1 MAFVTPAGARLSLAT
16 RSSWAPT
23 STRSPPTPAGL
34 PRAARAAGRANGAV
48 AMVAPSATSAAAA
61 GAAATGTGTM
71 RILLP
76 EKLSDAGI
84 AMLADGCEVVKDYD
98 LTPER
103 LLQVIGDYDAIIVR
117 SATKVTREVLEA
129 GGRLKVVGRAG
140 VGVDNVCLPAATERG
155 VLVVNAPTGNCVAAA
170 EHSIALLCALARNV
184 AAADAT
190 LKAGGWNRGAFV
202 GASLVGKTLGVLGFG
217 RIGREVARR
226 AKGLGMTVVAHDP
239 FLSAESAA
247 TAGVTAASLD
257 DTVGCADFLTLHMP
271 LVDST
276 RDLLDAR
283 LLGLAKPGMR
293 LINAARGGIVV
304 EDALLDALNSGA
316 IAGAALDCFSQE
328 PPFKFPDSVSA
339 ALAAHPLVVATP
351 HLGASTKEAQEDVA
365 IEIATAVK
373 AALNGEMVPTMVNAP
388 VISPEVLSVMR
399 PRALLAERL
408 GALAHTLSGG
418 NVSGDVTVTY
428 SVTND
433 QEDTRLL
440 RSAVIKGLMQ
450 AGLVM
455 PINLVNADGV
465 ARERGLQVT
474 EVVRVVDSTG
484 DGAVSVEVKGAPT
497 LEGRVINGSPILTR
511 LGEFEPD
518 LRLEGNML
526 CYAHRDQPGQIGKV
540 GTYLGEQSI
549 NVSYMAVTRGA
560 EGDMALV
567 MIGLDNKPPASVVS
581 HIKSLVADQSMP
593 PLLLEF

>member
-1 MAFVTPAGARLSLAT
+1 MAFVTPAVARLSPTT
-16 RSSWAPT
+16 RSSFT
-23 STRSPPTPAGL
+23 STARAVRTPCSVTRPAHGG
-34 PRAARAAGRANGAV
+34 RAAGL
-48 AMVAPSATSAAAA
+48 AMSAPSATSAAT
-61 GAAATGTGTM
+61 GAAATGADVM

-76 EKLSDAGI
+76 EKLSDSGI
-84 AMLADGCEVVKDYD
+84 AMLSEGCEVVKDYD

-103 LLQVIGDYDAIIVR
+103 LLEVIGDYDAIIVR
-117 SATKVTREVLEA
+117 SATQVTREVLEA
-129 GGRLKVVGRAG
+129 GTRLKVVGRAG

-155 VLVVNAPTGNCVAAA
+155 MLVVNAPTGNCVAAA
-170 EHSIALLCALARNV
+170 EHSIALLCSLARNV

-239 FLSAESAA
+239 YLSAESAT
-247 TAGVTAASLD
+247 TAGVTLASLD
-257 DTVGCADFLTLHMP
+257 DTVAGADFLTLHMP

-276 RDLLDAR
+276 RNLLDAR

-304 EDALLDALNSGA
+304 EDALLAALESGA

-339 ALAAHPLVVATP
+339 ALAAHPRVVATP

-408 GALAHTLSGG
+408 GTLAHTLSGG
-418 NVSGDVTVTY
+418 NVSGDVKVTY
-428 SVTND
+428 SLTND

-450 AGLVM
+450 PGLDV

-474 EVVRVVDSTG
+474 EVVRIVDSTG

-497 LEGRVINGSPILTR
+497 LEGRVINNSPILTR
-511 LGEFEPD
+511 LGDFEPD
-518 LRLEGNML
+518 LRLEGTML

-540 GTYLGEQSI
+540 GTYLGEQNI
-549 NVSYMAVTRGA
+549 NVSYMAVARGA
-560 EGDMALV
+560 VGAVALV
-567 MIGLDNKPPASVVS
+567 MIGLDTKPPPAVIS
-581 HIKSLVADQSMP
+581 HIDSLVADQSMP